1 MVFEQTTP
9 DGRTLVVAWL
19 EQYASWRAKFEDEHV
34 VRQGDTAAEAIAAVS
49 GEPEVTD
56 WIADM
61 AHQVETV
68 LELERQVA

>member
-9 DGRTLVVAWL
+9 DGRTLVMAWL
-19 EQYASWRAKFEDEHV
+19 EQYGSWRARFADENV

-49 GEPEVTD
+49 GAPKDSD
-56 WIADM
+56 WAVVM

-68 LELERQVA
+68 CELERQAA